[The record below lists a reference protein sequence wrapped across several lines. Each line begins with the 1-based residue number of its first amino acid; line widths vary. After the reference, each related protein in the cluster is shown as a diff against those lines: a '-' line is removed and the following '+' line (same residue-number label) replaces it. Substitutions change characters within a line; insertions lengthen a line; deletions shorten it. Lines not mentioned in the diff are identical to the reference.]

1 MRSTTWRVLV
11 GGAAALFVTAG
22 AAAQTGVAV
31 TSIYDREADLRLT
44 DASGSEHK
52 LDLEQFTTGTLKIVG
67 GGQVMANLFGSGSVL
82 FISGPAEIAF
92 DETDGA
98 TTFELRSGTILIAS
112 GERTQAAP
120 IRASLVAGSGK
131 VSADLTAGGDLV
143 ECKSEPTALSVAYW
157 AGRGDG
163 SIRVN
168 AGGKASDVGSALRL
182 TLADGKVTIA
192 PAGTPSISV
201 IERLSVVACRQRRG
215 SVEDNLFRNII
226 SWDRFAGADAVIPQL
241 SAGRT
246 APEIR
251 QVTQTVTVTNNVS
264 NRGQTIQTVST
275 LGANSVP
282 ILSPASLVFQTGD
295 ALAAVLAN
303 NAQAGILLSLTGS
316 QGLGFGGL
324 IQLGVPG
331 ISGGVR
337 TIGPAGLGGR

>member
-1 MRSTTWRVLV
+1 MRTTTLQSII
-11 GGAAALFVTAG
+11 GGAALILAAGG
-22 AAAQTGVAV
+22 AAAQTGVAI
-31 TSIYDREADLRLT
+31 TSIYDREADLRLV
-44 DASGSEHK
+44 DASGSDRK
-52 LDLEQFTTGTLKIVG
+52 LDLEQFSTGTIKITG
-67 GGQVMANLFGSGSVL
+67 GGQVMVSALGSGSVL
-82 FISGPAEIAF
+82 FISGPAEAAF
-92 DETDGA
+92 DEADGA
-98 TTFELRSGTILIAS
+98 TTLEMRAGSVLIAS

-120 IRASLVAGSGK
+120 IRVTLVDSGGK
-131 VSADLTAGGDLV
+131 VTLDVTTGGDLV
-143 ECKSEPTALSVAYW
+143 ECKAEPATLSVAYW
-157 AGRGDG
+157 AGHGDG
-163 SIRVN
+163 SIKVA
-168 AGGKASDVGSALRL
+168 AGGKANDVGSAQRL

-192 PAGTPSISV
+192 PAGAPSISV

-264 NRGQTIQTVST
+264 NRGQAIQTVST

-303 NAQAGILLSLTGS
+303 NAQAGVLLSLTGS

-337 TIGPAGLGGR
+337 SIGPAGLGGR